1 MNKKLYWIVR
11 QHVLNVIF
19 GIKKGLFRMSE
30 GKDQTDRILP
40 LHFSVLRT
48 AIAQVFKGLII
59 AWLIAKLDTF
69 LLTKLNVE
77 AFDADMFKDIVL
89 GGMGVAGVIL
99 GLYCANVASIFSARY
114 TNAPKS
120 LANTFRNDIVTNSC
134 IKQIIGYIV
143 VCILMLL
150 ECIIGV
156 QLYWANILVLLF
168 LTIRMVVA
176 FSIAGNRTYVL
187 SDTFRIADPYYAR
200 ILASLKKVSNQRFF
214 ARDIN
219 FQNHFQKLCSNDL
232 SSLSDIAKYN
242 KDIPQNQNP
251 AMCEFMTNNLLLV
264 NYYWEIKPSIGY
276 SSRWFSDKA
285 NYKQW
290 HYASDSEI
298 KIATQTGSPLSI
310 DRERDIWW
318 FEDEILRINQLC
330 LGKILDDCD
339 FETIQ
344 RYLLQLTSTSKLASD
359 AGAVTYWVKHLKKIQ
374 NSILMAV
381 GKIPNEKKKEY
392 EDIVSSIVD
401 TLCCAFMNVIVG
413 INTSCSNLD
422 LEQEYKKAR
431 AIRKYSECKFADN
444 KYLNNQTCERMY
456 RHIGAEYAIEKK
468 RITPEWF
475 IEQTVAYQMYLSFG
489 EVINELENIADNI
502 FQLGKQLYEYKDIYS
517 ATVALSHCIEMESKC
532 ELAMSRLRRIIPTLE
547 RKHFEIS
554 IVWEKVSLDCLE
566 KKLYAV
572 ETEVPSYLVK
582 CCGIFA
588 LDHWEKRENSP
599 DFLGFCYNHLCE
611 HLLRAIENNDI
622 KKFDVIYKDFFDVVL
637 LYQEYVRSSVIK
649 HKEEH
654 MQNRVFHVATA
665 PFVEYAIISGLAIIW
680 GEFTEN
686 ARWRAIV
693 EGTLKYFVEQDPEKH
708 KEILKS
714 ITKCVEVRRNGMLG
728 IGNRD
733 VLQTG
738 WEMRIA
744 AAIKKSENFNIIY
757 HQYGMETLKTNSRIL
772 SAFAGVLFHSHI
784 QLDNSEDV
792 FFALCVNPY
801 LDDDQKYRS
810 QTGWEDKLN
819 ETKN

>member
-1 MNKKLYWIVR
+1 MNRKLYWIVR

-19 GIKKGLFRMSE
+19 RIKKGLFRMSE

-48 AIAQVFKGLII
+48 TIAQVFKGIII
-59 AWLIAKLDTF
+59 AWLVTKLDSV
-69 LLTKLNVE
+69 LLRKLNVE

-89 GGMGVAGVIL
+89 GGMGIAGVIL

-156 QLYWANILVLLF
+156 QLYWTNIIVLLF
-168 LTIRMVVA
+168 LTVHMVVA

-187 SDTFRIADPYYAR
+187 SDTFQIADRHYAR
-200 ILASLKKVSNQRFF
+200 IVDSLKKISNQRFF

-219 FQNHFQKLCSNDL
+219 FQNHFQKLCSSDL
-232 SSLSDIAKYN
+232 STLLDIAKYN
-242 KDIPQNQNP
+242 KNIPKNQNP
-251 AMCEFMTNNLLLV
+251 AMCEFMINNLQLV
-264 NYYWEIKPSIGY
+264 DYYWRIKPSIY
-276 SSRWFSDKA
+276 YDSRWFCDKA
-285 NYKQW
+285 KYKQW

-298 KIATQTGSPLSI
+298 KIATQTGTPLSI
-310 DRERDIWW
+310 DRERDVWW
-318 FEDEILRINQLC
+318 FEDDILQINHLC
-330 LGKILDDCD
+330 LGKILNDFD
-339 FETIQ
+339 FETVQ
-344 RYLLQLTSTSKLASD
+344 RYLIQLTSTSKLASD
-359 AGAVTYWVKHLKKIQ
+359 AGTVTYWVNYLKEIQ
-374 NSILMAV
+374 KSILIAE
-381 GKIPNEKKKEY
+381 GKIPNEKQKEY
-392 EDIVSSIVD
+392 EDIFSSIVD
-401 TLCCAFMNVIVG
+401 TLCCAFMNIIVG
-413 INTSCSNLD
+413 INASCTNLD
-422 LEQEYKKAR
+422 LEKEYKNAR
-431 AIRKYSECKFADN
+431 AIRKFSECKFANN
-444 KYLNNQTCERMY
+444 KYLNNQACERMY

-468 RITPEWF
+468 RITPDWF
-475 IEQTVAYQMYLSFG
+475 IEQTVAYQMYLNFAD
-489 EVINELENIADNI
+489 VINELENIADNI
-502 FQLGKQLYEYKDIYS
+502 FQLGKQLHEQKRIYS
-517 ATVALSHCIEMESKC
+517 AAVTLSHCIEMESKC
-532 ELAMSRLRRIIPTLE
+532 ELAISRLRSIILALE
-547 RKHFEIS
+547 GKHFETS
-554 IVWEKVSLDCLE
+554 VVWEKVSLDDLE
-566 KKLYAV
+566 KKLNNV
-572 ETEVPSYLVK
+572 GTEAPNYLVK

-588 LDHWEKRENSP
+588 LNHWEKRENSP

-611 HLLRAIENNDI
+611 HLLRAIENDDI
-622 KKFDVIYKDFFDVVL
+622 KKFNIIYKDFFDLVL
-637 LYQEYVRSSVIK
+637 LYQEYVCTSVIK
-649 HKEEH
+649 HKEEY

>member
-1 MNKKLYWIVR
+1 MNRKLYWIVR
-11 QHVLNVIF
+11 QRVLNVIF
-19 GIKKGLFRMSE
+19 WIKKGLFHMAE

-48 AIAQVFKGLII
+48 AIAQVFEGLII
-59 AWLIAKLDTF
+59 TWLITKLDTV

-89 GGMGVAGVIL
+89 GGMGSAGVIL
-99 GLYCANVASIFSARY
+99 GLYCANVASIFTAKY
-114 TNAPKS
+114 TNAPQS

-143 VCILMLL
+143 ICIIMLL
-150 ECIIGV
+150 ECIIGI
-156 QLYWANILVLLF
+156 QLYWGNILVLLF
-168 LTIRMVVA
+168 LTIRMVIT
-176 FSIAGNRTYVL
+176 FSITGNRTYVL
-187 SDTFRIADPYYAR
+187 SDTFRIADRHYAG
-200 ILASLKKVSNQRFF
+200 IVASLKKISNQRFF
-214 ARDIN
+214 SRDIN
-219 FQNHFQKLCSNDL
+219 FQNHFQKLCNSDL
-232 SSLSDIAKYN
+232 STLLDIAKYN
-242 KDIPQNQNP
+242 MDIPKNQNP
-251 AMCEFMTNNLLLV
+251 AMCEFMINNLLLV
-264 NYYWEIKPSIGY
+264 DCYWRIKPSICY
-276 SSRWFSDKA
+276 DSRWFCDKA

-298 KIATQTGSPLSI
+298 KIATQTGTPLSI

-318 FEDEILRINQLC
+318 FENEILRINQLC
-330 LGKILDDCD
+330 LGKILDDFD
-339 FETIQ
+339 FETVQ
-344 RYLLQLTSTSKLASD
+344 RYLLQLTSTSKHASD
-359 AGAVTYWVKHLKKIQ
+359 AGTVTYWVKHLKEIQ
-374 NSILMAV
+374 ISILMVV
-381 GKIPNEKKKEY
+381 GKIPNEKQKEY

-401 TLCCAFMNVIVG
+401 TLCCAFMNIIVG

-422 LEQEYKKAR
+422 IEQEFRKAR
-431 AIRKYSECKFADN
+431 AIRKFSECKFADN
-444 KYLNNQTCERMY
+444 KYLNNRACERMY
-456 RHIGAEYAIEKK
+456 QHIGAEYAIEKK
-468 RITPEWF
+468 RITPDWF
-475 IEQTVAYQMYLSFG
+475 IEQTVSYQIYLTFG
-489 EVINELENIADNI
+489 EVVNVLESIADNI
-502 FQLGKQLYEYKDIYS
+502 FKLGKQLYEQNRIYS
-517 ATVALSHCIEMESKC
+517 AAVALSHCIEMESKC
-532 ELAMSRLRRIIPTLE
+532 ELAMSRLRSIIPTLE
-547 RKHFEIS
+547 EKHFETS
-554 IVWEKVSLDCLE
+554 IIWEKVSLDCLE

-572 ETEVPSYLVK
+572 EIEAPSYLVK

-611 HLLRAIENNDI
+611 HLLRAIENDDI

-637 LYQEYVRSSVIK
+637 LYQEYVRTSVIK

-686 ARWRAIV
+686 ISWRAVV
-693 EGTLKYFVEQDPEKH
+693 EGALKRFVAKAPEKH
-708 KEILKS
+708 TEILKS
-714 ITKCVEVRRNGMLG
+714 ITKYVEVRRNGILG

-744 AAIKKSENFNIIY
+744 AAIRKSENFGITY
-757 HQYGMETLKTNSRIL
+757 HQYGMETLKTNSRML

-784 QLDNSEDV
+784 QLDNSEDI
-792 FFALCVNPY
+792 FFVLCVNPY
-801 LDDDQKYRS
+801 LDDDQKYTS